1 MITATILVDNRVR
14 APELVAQHG
23 FALWLESPSRKILF
37 DTGATAEVLVSN
49 AEVLGVDLATATDIV
64 LSHGHWDHGGGLS
77 RVMDLAV
84 SARVWIPRGALLPR
98 WHRGDAGLR
107 DIALSHE
114 VREKLVR
121 SRGRWTEVVAP
132 VELGDGIWITGPVP
146 GERPAWTHAGLVRNE
161 ILGVPDDVPEEQA
174 IAVETS
180 TGIVGLVGCAHFG
193 LDNLERMLAGKFPG
207 RPLRGLVGGLH
218 LESAP
223 EGQLEGFL
231 ARLAR
236 APDAILV
243 PCHCSGPKA
252 EGMVAATGTPGWEAG
267 CVGKRI
273 EVAV

>member
-1 MITATILVDNRVR
+1 MIVATVLVDNRVR
-14 APELVAQHG
+14 APGLVAQHG
-23 FALWLESPSRKILF
+23 FALWLEGSGRKILF

-49 AEVLGVDLATATDIV
+49 AEVLGVDLASATDIV

-77 RVMDLAV
+77 RAMDLAV

-121 SRGRWTEVVAP
+121 SRDRWTQVAAP

-146 GERPAWTHAGLVRNE
+146 GERPAWTHAGLMRNE
-161 ILGVPDDVPEEQA
+161 ILGIPDDVPEEQA
-174 IAVETS
+174 IAIETS
-180 TGIVGLVGCAHFG
+180 DGIVGLVGCAHFG
-193 LDNLERMLAGKFPG
+193 LDNFERMLAGMFPG
-207 RPLRGLVGGLH
+207 KPLCGLVGGLH

-223 EGQLEGFL
+223 LGVPDAFVE
-231 ARLAR
+231 RLAGVS
-236 APDAILV
+236 DSLLV

-252 EGMVAATGTPGWEAG
+252 EGMVAATAAAGWEPG
-267 CVGKRI
+267 CVGKCI
-273 EVAV
+273 EIIV